1 MKRYRITPTTSPS
14 AARPLLWLVACSLV
28 AVHASIGSAQSA
40 QVTAEAEPTLVAEK
54 EASKFLRIRKNA
66 SGDPVSMQ
74 TSIARYRP
82 DQGDVIVDLIGAVHI
97 GEGDYY
103 QRLNKQ
109 FDLYDVVLYELVA
122 PQGTRV
128 PKGGKKESTGS
139 PLDLISWMQGQA
151 KSTLGL
157 ESQLEKVDYQKAHFV
172 HADLSPT
179 EMGQKMAE
187 RGDNALTVGLTA
199 FAEMLRKQNKMAQS
213 ATENGVAQ
221 MTGADLMDMLD
232 NPLELKKMMAK
243 QFETSGVMEEG
254 LGDTLNQLLVVD
266 RNAAAMKVLQ
276 KQIVSGK
283 KKIAVFYGAA
293 HMPDF
298 EKRMADELGLRP
310 DKHVWIDAWDLTKA
324 GESPLEGGTTGLMLQ
339 MMRQLSK

>member
-1 MKRYRITPTTSPS
+1 MITSS
-14 AARPLLWLVACSLV
+14 KACARPLLWLVACSLL
-28 AVHASIGSAQSA
+28 AVQVSTGSA
-40 QVTAEAEPTLVAEK
+40 QVTAEAEPSTFAEK
-54 EASKFLRIRKNA
+54 EASKFLRMRKNA
-66 SGDPVSMQ
+66 DGETVAMQ

-97 GEGDYY
+97 GEADYY
-103 QRLNKQ
+103 QKLNKQ

-128 PKGGKKESTGS
+128 PTGGKKESTGS
-139 PLDLISWMQGQA
+139 PLDLISWMQSQA
-151 KSTLGL
+151 KTTLGL

-179 EMGQKMAE
+179 EMGQRMAE

-199 FAEMLRKQNKMAQS
+199 FAEMLRKQNKMAQAAS
-213 ATENGVAQ
+213 ETGAAQ
-221 MTGADLMDMLD
+221 ITGADLMDMLD
-232 NPLELKKMMAK
+232 NPLELKKMMAG
-243 QFETSGVMEEG
+243 QFTTSGVMDEG
-254 LGDTLNQLLVVD
+254 LGDTLNQLLIDD

-276 KQIVSGK
+276 RQIVGGK
-283 KKIAVFYGAA
+283 KKIAIFYGAA

-298 EKRMADELGLRP
+298 EKRMASDLGLKPER
-310 DKHVWIDAWDLTKA
+310 HVWIDAWDLTKA
-324 GESPLEGGTTGLMLQ
+324 GESPLKGGTTGLMLQ

>member
-1 MKRYRITPTTSPS
+1 MKQTKMTMPAHTV
-14 AARPLLWLVACSLV
+14 AQPLLWLIACSLV
-28 AVHASIGSAQSA
+28 AIHTTPAAS
-40 QVTAEAEPTLVAEK
+40 QVTAEAAPPAT
-54 EASKFLRIRKNA
+54 EAKSKSKFLRMRNDAK
-66 SGDPVSMQ
+66 GTPVAMQ

-82 DQGDVIVDLIGAVHI
+82 TDGDVIVDLIGAVHI
-97 GEGDYY
+97 GEAEYY
-103 QRLNKQ
+103 RTLNRQ

-139 PLDLISWMQGQA
+139 PLDMISWLQRQA
-151 KSTLGL
+151 QATLGL
-157 ESQLEKVDYQKAHFV
+157 ESQLEKVDYQKQHFV

-199 FAEMLRKQNKMAQS
+199 VAEMMRKQNKISNAS
-213 ATENGVAQ
+213 GKNGVAQ
-221 MTGADLMDMLD
+221 LTGADLMDMLD
-232 NPLELKKMMAK
+232 EPLELKKMMAQ
-243 QFETSGVMEEG
+243 QFAVSGVMEEG
-254 LGDTLNQLLVVD
+254 LGDTLNQLLISD

-298 EKRMADELGLRP
+298 EKRMASDLGLKP
-310 DKHVWIDAWDLTKA
+310 TKHVWIDAWDLTKA
-324 GESPLEGGTTGLMLQ
+324 GKSPLKGGASGLMLQ
-339 MMRQLSK
+339 MMKGLSK

>member
-1 MKRYRITPTTSPS
+1 MITSSKACPPS
-14 AARPLLWLVACSLV
+14 LLWLLACSLV
-28 AVHASIGSAQSA
+28 TAQATPGGS
-40 QVTAEAEPTLVAEK
+40 QVTAEAEPPAVAVEIK
-54 EASKFLRIRKNA
+54 QESKFLRIRKDTNGEPIA
-66 SGDPVSMQ
+66 MQ
-74 TSIARYRP
+74 TSIARYKP

-103 QRLNKQ
+103 QKLNKQ

-128 PKGGKKESTGS
+128 PAGGKKESTGS

-199 FAEMLRKQNKMAQS
+199 FAEMIRKQNKLAKS
-213 ATENGVAQ
+213 AGENGVAQ
-221 MTGADLMDMLD
+221 VTTADLMDMLD
-232 NPLELKKMMAK
+232 NPLELKKMMAQ

-276 KQIVSGK
+276 RQIVAGK
-283 KKIAVFYGAA
+283 EKIGIFYGAA

-298 EKRMADELGLRP
+298 EKRMANDLGLRP
-310 DKHVWIDAWDLTKA
+310 DRHVWIDAWDLTKA
-324 GESPLEGGTTGLMLQ
+324 GESPLKGGTTGLMLQ
-339 MMRQLSK
+339 MMKQLSK

>member
-1 MKRYRITPTTSPS
+1 MKRNKMNPPANSI
-14 AARPLLWLVACSLV
+14 ARPLLWLVACSLV
-28 AVHASIGSAQSA
+28 AAQTTPGWG
-40 QVTAEAEPTLVAEK
+40 QVTAEAELPAVAVEAK
-54 EASKFLRIRKNA
+54 EASKFLRIRKDA
-66 SGDPVSMQ
+66 SGDPVAMQ

-82 DQGDVIVDLIGAVHI
+82 NDGDVIVDLIGAVHI

-103 QRLNKQ
+103 ERLNKQ

-128 PKGGKKESTGS
+128 PAGGKKKATGS
-139 PLDLISWMQGQA
+139 PLDIVSWMQGQA
-151 KSTLGL
+151 KTTLGL
-157 ESQLEKVDYQKAHFV
+157 ESQLEKIDYQKAHFV

-179 EMGQKMAE
+179 EMGEKMAE

-199 FAEMLRKQNKMAQS
+199 FAEMLRKQNKMAKS
-213 ATENGVAQ
+213 ASENGAAQ
-221 MTGADLMDMLD
+221 VTTADLMDMLD
-232 NPLELKKMMAK
+232 NPLELKKMMAS

-276 KQIVSGK
+276 RQIVSGK
-283 KKIAVFYGAA
+283 KKIAIFYGAA

-298 EKRMADELGLRP
+298 EKRMATDLGLNP
-310 DKHVWIDAWDLTKA
+310 VKHVWIDAWDLTKA
-324 GESPLEGGTTGLMLQ
+324 GESPLKGGATSLMLQ

>member
-1 MKRYRITPTTSPS
+1 MNKGELMLPTYPS
-14 AARPLLWLVACSLV
+14 ARSLLRLIACAMVAFHSTP
-28 AVHASIGSAQSA
+28 GWT
-40 QVTAEAEPTLVAEK
+40 QVTAEAEPPALETKEK
-54 EASKFLRIRKNA
+54 DASKFLRMRKNDN
-66 SGDPVSMQ
+66 GDTVAMQ

-97 GEGDYY
+97 GEADYY
-103 QRLNKQ
+103 QKLNKQ

-139 PLDLISWMQGQA
+139 PLDLVSWMQGQA
-151 KSTLGL
+151 KTTLGL
-157 ESQLEKVDYQKAHFV
+157 ESQLEKVDYQKSHFV

-232 NPLELKKMMAK
+232 KPLELKKMMAK

-324 GESPLEGGTTGLMLQ
+324 GESPLKGGTTGLMLQ